1 MIYQASLRQRLSGSD
16 MTVILEGYIK
26 VPLEELETIKNNLD
40 EHIQNTL
47 NEQGCLEFTVEQDG
61 IDECVFNVFD
71 RFKDSDAFDAHQERV
86 KTSNGGAITKNVKR
100 VYGEYDSK
108 NE

>member
-1 MIYQASLRQRLSGSD
+1 

-47 NEQGCLEFTVEQDG
+47 IEHGCLEFTVEQDG
-61 IDECVFNVFD
+61 IDECVFNVFEEN
-71 RFKDSDAFDAHQERV
+71 SGV
-86 KTSNGGAITKNVKR
+86 KGMYLLQSILQTS
-100 VYGEYDSK
+100 
-108 NE
+108 